1 MNEDKIIEYSIV
13 VPVYNEED
21 SLKPLFR
28 ELLSVMTPFKKN
40 YEIVFVN
47 DGSTDE
53 STQILEGF
61 QQELPEIV
69 KIVNLQKR
77 SGQTCGLRKGLD
89 SSKGI
94 VAITLDAD
102 LQNDPGDIP
111 KILKKLEEGY
121 DCVCGWRKSRQD
133 TLLKAV
139 LSKFGNVLQRLFTG
153 MKIHDVSCTLRAYR
167 RDCVDKIA
175 LNWEGQHRFMPLSLS
190 LQGYKISEI
199 VSNHR
204 LRKFGYTK
212 YSHKR
217 IFRVV
222 VDFFRMLKTKGKS

>member
-1 MNEDKIIEYSIV
+1 MNEDKIVEYSIV

-28 ELLSVMTPFKKN
+28 ELLSVMTPLKKK

-47 DGSTDE
+47 DGSTDK
-53 STQILEGF
+53 STSIMEGF
-61 QQELPEIV
+61 RDELPEIV

-77 SGQTCGLRKGLD
+77 SGQTYGLRKGLD
-89 SSKGI
+89 SSKGRI
-94 VAITLDAD
+94 AITLDAD

-133 TLLKAV
+133 TLLKAA

-167 RDCVDKIA
+167 RGCIDKIA

-190 LQGYKISEI
+190 LQGYKVAEI

-222 VDFFRMLKTKGKS
+222 VDFFRILKTKGKS